1 MLPVLRLLLVYLV
14 VAGVGVFLAHRFVT
28 PLSRRVRV
36 LLIVAPWLITGKAFF
51 TGGVYAPL
59 DIAYQSPPLS
69 YLRSEVGVGTAK
81 TPILGDVV
89 YQEIPWRKAVREAV
103 KNGRLPLWNRFIL
116 AGEPLLATQQPAVL
130 HPFTWA
136 GMLLPLAQA
145 WTLEMTLGVF
155 LALLAG
161 FLFCRDLSLSE
172 LACAFGAVGWAF
184 SDYLLF
190 FAGYP
195 LAPAAAAFPLILL
208 GLARIAR
215 NQNAQAVGITA
226 AALFLTIVAGHSE
239 TLLHAVAAAGLW
251 FLCCLAG
258 RKDQGRAV
266 LLSVVAGA
274 IALGLTAVVLL
285 PHLEALPHTFEYFF
299 RSAWYA
305 HVKKSV
311 PLLASIRKLQQIIVP
326 YAFGFS
332 GHGDSLPGQYGISTA
347 YIGAALLPFAV
358 VGLTVRG
365 RIKWVLLLLGAL
377 GIGMWASFPGVADLI
392 GSLPLFDIALNERLS
407 FLSCFAL
414 AVLAALGAEE
424 LLQGRRARLF
434 TFAALSLWCCVL
446 LCILVLRPRL
456 LALHMPPD
464 YLRLVALLQLLP
476 LGAVALVWF
485 VRRRASPA
493 STLALLS
500 CIVLLERGA
509 EAANL
514 YPVAPSRA
522 FYPPLTLLDAIPR
535 NVPWRTTAVG
545 FTFIP
550 NISAMYE
557 LEDVR
562 GYEAMTFR
570 PLFDTYSLW
579 CVAQPVWFNRIDDPT
594 RPFLSFLNVRYVL
607 TPPDYGTPSGWRTIS
622 ESSLGKVL
630 ENPAALPRAFVPL
643 ELQVEPEPA
652 ERLEALRGISDFRRS
667 GVVAELDGWKP
678 RDRVRNGSAEV
689 EITQYLPDRMML
701 RVHASTAVVVATS
714 ITSWPGW
721 RLSIDGAPQKLL
733 SYNHAFL
740 GFTVQPGWHRIS
752 IAYAPRSVALG
763 AMISLATLL
772 GVVGWVALRR
782 MRERSPARK

>member
-1 MLPVLRLLLVYLV
+1 VLRVLLLLFVYLV
-14 VAGVGVFLAHRFVT
+14 VAGVGVFLAHRFVA

-36 LLIVAPWLITGKAFF
+36 LLILAPWLITGKAFF

-59 DIAYQSPPLS
+59 DIVYQAPPLS
-69 YLRSEVGVGTAK
+69 YLRSEVGVGATK
-81 TPILGDVV
+81 TPSMGDVV

-103 KNGRLPLWNRFIL
+103 KHGRLPLWNRFIL

-195 LAPAAAAFPLILL
+195 LAPAAAAFPLLLL

-215 NQNAQAVGITA
+215 NQDARAVGITTV
-226 AALFLTIVAGHSE
+226 ALLLTIVAGHSE
-239 TLLHAVAAAGLW
+239 TLLHAVGAAGLW

-258 RKDQGRAV
+258 RKRAVRAV

-274 IALGLTAVVLL
+274 VALGLTAVVLL
-285 PHLEALPHTFEYFF
+285 PHLEALPHTFEYFL
-299 RSAWYA
+299 RAGWYA
-305 HVKKSV
+305 HVQKSF
-311 PLLASIRKLQQIIVP
+311 PLLASFRRLQQIIVP
-326 YAFGFS
+326 YAFGIS
-332 GHGDSLPGQYGISTA
+332 GHGDSLPGEYGISIA
-347 YIGAALLPFAV
+347 YIGAALWPFAV
-358 VGLTVRG
+358 VGMTVRG
-365 RIKWVLLLLGAL
+365 RTKWVLLILGAL
-377 GIGMWASFPGVADLI
+377 GIGMWAGFPGVADLV
-392 GSLPLFDIALNERLS
+392 GSLPLFDIALNERLI
-407 FLSCFAL
+407 FLGCFAL
-414 AVLAALGAEE
+414 AALAALGAEE

-434 TFAALSLWCCVL
+434 GLSALLLWCGLL
-446 LCILVLRPRL
+446 LCILLLRPRMIE
-456 LALHMPPD
+456 LHMPPAD
-464 YLRLVALLQLLP
+464 LRLMALLQLLP
-476 LGAVALVWF
+476 LAAVAVVWL
-485 VRRRASPA
+485 VRRRADPA
-493 STLALLS
+493 PTLALLL

-509 EAANL
+509 EAASV
-514 YPVAPSRA
+514 YPAAPSRA
-522 FYPPLTLLDAIPR
+522 FYPPLAFLDAIPR
-535 NVPWRTTAVG
+535 TAPWRTTAVG

-570 PLFDTYSLW
+570 PLFETYPLW

-594 RPFLSFLNVRYVL
+594 KPFLSFLNVRYVL
-607 TPPDYGTPSGWRTIS
+607 TPPEYGTPSGWRTVS

-643 ELQVEPEPA
+643 ELQIEPEPA
-652 ERLEALRGISDFRRS
+652 DRLAALSRISDFRRN
-667 GVVAELDGWKP
+667 GIVAELPGWQP
-678 RDRVRNGSAEV
+678 HDRVRNGRADV
-689 EITQYLPDRMML
+689 EITQYRPDRLNL
-701 RVHASTAVVVATS
+701 RVHASTAAVVATS

-721 RLSIDGAPQKLL
+721 NLSVDGAPQKLL
-733 SYNHAFL
+733 AYNHAFL
-740 GFTVQPGWHRIS
+740 GFTVQPGRHRVTL
-752 IAYAPRSVALG
+752 AYAPGSVTLG
-763 AMISLATLL
+763 ATIGLGTLL
-772 GVVGWVALRR
+772 GLAAWVAVRR
-782 MRERSPARK
+782 MRERGAATK